1 MKPLIVL
8 ISFIL
13 ISCGFSPIDS
23 SKKEPFEVFIFY
35 EETLLNNQFI
45 SEMRKK
51 GGFLNFQFSDSRDA
65 DIKITILEHTITKYT
80 GATDRNFFAATGTMD
95 YEISMQISNSSKSR
109 EFNFRSSEIFP
120 YDTNKILSNE
130 KKMEELQLMFFFEAQ
145 NQLRNF
151 LYLYFND

>member
-1 MKPLIVL
+1 MKPLVVL

-95 YEISMQISNSSKSR
+95 YEISMQISNSLSLIHI
-109 EFNFRSSEIFP
+109 SEPTRP
-120 YDTNKILSNE
+120 Y
-130 KKMEELQLMFFFEAQ
+130 
-145 NQLRNF
+145 
-151 LYLYFND
+151 

>member
-1 MKPLIVL
+1 MKLLIVL

-13 ISCGFSPIDS
+13 VSCGFSPIDS

-45 SEMRKK
+45 NEMRRKS
-51 GGFLNFQFSDSRDA
+51 GFLNFQFSDSEDA
-65 DIKITILEHTITKYT
+65 DLKIKILEHTITKYT
-80 GATDRNFFAATGTMD
+80 GATDRNFFAATGTID
-95 YEISMQISNSSKSR
+95 YEISMQISRSGKNK

-145 NQLRNF
+145 NQLKNF
-151 LYLYFND
+151 LFLYFDE